1 MYRYS
6 YTFSNSDLQLCI
18 LFAASF
24 IFSLTELELR
34 RHSQLFLFFSLSFNP
49 TPWIF
54 VLQWGAT
61 AQLCSCPVEGSLS
74 FFFLCL
80 TPTSQRSVRGE
91 RERERERE
99 RAQSGCVEFLGRHC
113 NHYTSSYCSASVT
126 VCGKGLLLTANGGLL
141 LQKPRE
147 RKRGKK
153 SERERKTRT
162 KATTGWQEQTDCIS
176 LFKRKEEKR
185 KALEYL
191 FFSFV
196 LFFSSFSSCAGR
208 HIIFSF
214 IRSLHHLPPD
224 LFLHLYGV

>member
-34 RHSQLFLFFSLSFNP
+34 RHSQLFLFFSLSFCP
-49 TPWIF
+49 TPP
-54 VLQWGAT
+54 LD
-61 AQLCSCPVEGSLS
+61 LCSAVRGYCSVMQLSCRGLPLILLSLPHSYFTALCPVREG
-74 FFFLCL
+74 
-80 TPTSQRSVRGE
+80 
-91 RERERERE
+91 RERERE

-162 KATTGWQEQTDCIS
+162 KATTG
-176 LFKRKEEKR
+176 
-185 KALEYL
+185 
-191 FFSFV
+191 
-196 LFFSSFSSCAGR
+196 
-208 HIIFSF
+208 
-214 IRSLHHLPPD
+214 
-224 LFLHLYGV
+224 